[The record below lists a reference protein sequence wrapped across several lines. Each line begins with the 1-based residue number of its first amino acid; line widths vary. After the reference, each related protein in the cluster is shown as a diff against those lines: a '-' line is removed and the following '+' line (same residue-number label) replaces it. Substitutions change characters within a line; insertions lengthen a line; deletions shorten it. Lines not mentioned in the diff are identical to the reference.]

1 MQTDTISED
10 QKPRIIKEIDDLIG
24 AISYQLRG
32 SNLIGKNKKPIAL
45 KQPNGIIGGEL
56 KDYQL

>member
-1 MQTDTISED
+1 MIED
-10 QKPRIIKEIDDLIG
+10 QKPKIIKEIDDLIG

-32 SNLIGKNKKPIAL
+32 SNLIGQNKKPVTL
-45 KQPNGIIGGEL
+45 KQPKNIIGGDL